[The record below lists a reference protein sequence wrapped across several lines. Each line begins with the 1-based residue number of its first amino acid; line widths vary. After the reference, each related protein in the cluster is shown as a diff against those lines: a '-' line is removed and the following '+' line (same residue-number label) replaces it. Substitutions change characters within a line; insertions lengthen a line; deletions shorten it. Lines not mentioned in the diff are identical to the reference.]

1 MMNITQR
8 VKLAHKQM
16 VIDFQGS
23 RLTNLSDHPLK
34 LELEEKALLFDKDNL
49 EVYLYFRGLWRRKI
63 RISYPENA
71 KAELKQKKLLLLKLN
86 KIKKKLKLQVQIN
99 Y

>member
-23 RLTNLSDHPLK
+23 RLNDLSDQ
-34 LELEEKALLFDKDNL
+34 A
-49 EVYLYFRGLWRRKI
+49 
-63 RISYPENA
+63 
-71 KAELKQKKLLLLKLN
+71 
-86 KIKKKLKLQVQIN
+86 
-99 Y
+99 